1 MLDLIFAK
9 TYNFPIMEKN
19 NINHVF
25 EDSFKISSNAFC
37 IADGITRDLIN
48 GDAFFYPKTKE
59 KALELTKKYPNPSGA
74 SQAAKIC
81 TENFINYTSNLDLN
95 KINKNTI
102 YKIIKRINLD
112 IAKLNKNRHIDYIVN
127 DYYCCVAVGGIFVND
142 TLYCFAIG
150 DSKIKLLDENLNTLF
165 DTSNS
170 TETNSY
176 KYSFLCIKYKKNI
189 IGMIKNIENF

>member
-95 KINKNTI
+95 KIKVT
-102 YKIIKRINLD
+102 YACNLYFMG
-112 IAKLNKNRHIDYIVN
+112 LPTVFVIV
-127 DYYCCVAVGGIFVND
+127 F
-142 TLYCFAIG
+142 
-150 DSKIKLLDENLNTLF
+150 
-165 DTSNS
+165 NS
-170 TETNSY
+170 
-176 KYSFLCIKYKKNI
+176 SFSVR
-189 IGMIKNIENF
+189 

>member
-59 KALELTKKYPNPSGA
+59 KALEWLNSKGL
-74 SQAAKIC
+74 KISD
-81 TENFINYTSNLDLN
+81 TE
-95 KINKNTI
+95 
-102 YKIIKRINLD
+102 LD
-112 IAKLNKNRHIDYIVN
+112 ILIESAVN
-127 DYYCCVAVGGIFVND
+127 G
-142 TLYCFAIG
+142 L
-150 DSKIKLLDENLNTLF
+150 KK
-165 DTSNS
+165 
-170 TETNSY
+170 TNEV
-176 KYSFLCIKYKKNI
+176 K
-189 IGMIKNIENF
+189 